1 MYQLISDPAFFN
13 RVRMAAINAAID
25 VLQDP
30 ALKEQYEYCQSIID
44 NPLSDTWLQPMV
56 ISVIQNPSIA
66 ANLNSS
72 TDGDIQF
79 VVNSVFSLFSIKP
92 EPAAD
97 ATAQI

>member
-1 MYQLISDPAFFN
+1 MGTLIEMYQLIANPEFFN

-30 ALKEQYEYCQSIID
+30 QLEEQHAYCHSLID
-44 NPLSDTWLQPMV
+44 NPLSDTWLQPIV

-66 ANLNSS
+66 TNLNSS

-79 VVNSVFSLFSIKP
+79 VVNSVFPLFSIP
-92 EPAAD
+92 E
-97 ATAQI
+97 TQTS